1 MTNTEINK
9 RIAELYL
16 PCDYLVTNGIV
27 ELVSTI
33 TKLGSHGEPYEVVEK
48 YDEFNPCEDW
58 NQLMPLCIERGI
70 SLYRP
75 KHINSDVWIAS
86 KYDSSKQQVHEDY
99 GTNPQIALCL
109 CLIKVLEAKEIENNG

>member
-58 NQLMPLCIERGI
+58 NQLMPLCIEHDI
-70 SLYRP
+70 SLR
-75 KHINSDVWIAS
+75 KFGEGWVAHLEGKIS
-86 KYDSSKQQVHEDY
+86 KGK
-99 GTNPQIALCL
+99 GRFNPQIALCL
-109 CLIKVLEAKEIENNG
+109 CLIKVLEAEEGSK